1 MDSDVIKVWN
11 TREGINLEW
20 DICNEEIFSER
31 TDWFSGKD
39 LITQILMSLSDCFSL
54 TFLSGRGHTSSYP
67 MAVMAC
73 RDFQA
78 GRIRAQ
84 GI

>member
-1 MDSDVIKVWN
+1 MLDFDLINQVIKVWWIVINQVWVDSDVIKVWN

-39 LITQILMSLSDCFSL
+39 LITLIVTL
-54 TFLSGRGHTSSYP
+54 
-67 MAVMAC
+67 
-73 RDFQA
+73 
-78 GRIRAQ
+78 IN
-84 GI
+84 

>member
-39 LITQILMSLSDCFSL
+39 LITLIVTL
-54 TFLSGRGHTSSYP
+54 
-67 MAVMAC
+67 
-73 RDFQA
+73 
-78 GRIRAQ
+78 IN
-84 GI
+84 